1 MERLYDIGKRF
12 ERLLYISIIVMVSS
26 FLLKSLFIALSTQSS
41 LEQLAAYKNL
51 EVQLVNKEKKINSLS
66 MDIDSVNN
74 SVYFMLD
81 FYKKMNRLVA
91 KGNNSSDKSKGDLEN
106 EYFKIYKESINS
118 LRRDIGLDNA
128 NNINDTKYFIY
139 DLFRKELSDLDLDF
153 NTNQIIESSI
163 PEKDKILKYNDIIKW
178 IDSKIDEGNNHK
190 IQIMNIESTL
200 NIPFKIGDMT
210 SGISLISIANTAS
223 YIMPFFMVIWI
234 GSLSMTRSFEIINL
248 MKVKDISMA
257 YPHIFNIYPVD
268 KEDKNSLDIYVLGDD
283 KKRKVINITNNIF
296 KIVKSTIIIFIT
308 LIILIP
314 FYYGDYFYILNNQG
328 SSVIQLIILSFCIS
342 VNLVQISVMLNNEWS
357 SSDTIY
363 GIYNGLVHEYKVK

>member
-1 MERLYDIGKRF
+1 
-12 ERLLYISIIVMVSS
+12 MVSS